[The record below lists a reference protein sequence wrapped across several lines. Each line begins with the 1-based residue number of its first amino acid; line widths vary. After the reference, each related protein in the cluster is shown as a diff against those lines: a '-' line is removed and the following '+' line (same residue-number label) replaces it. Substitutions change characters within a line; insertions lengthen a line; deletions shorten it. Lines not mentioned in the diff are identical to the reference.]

1 MKQKTQGR
9 ELSALVPASFFFS
22 DYDEYAVVSYS
33 FALRFLVQYIDNKN
47 NHSLRGQENFSSS
60 LSYHAGAAIST
71 GLKVLAYHGTR
82 DSRSLWVLVQSF
94 SSFALLI
101 AAHLR
106 RVQSEFKVID
116 FLSVTAGDHQLKPP
130 AQRRHPFYRN
140 LAVVG

>member
-1 MKQKTQGR
+1 MEEAPILGNGW
-9 ELSALVPASFFFS
+9 ELPLPIHLQMHLF
-22 DYDEYAVVSYS
+22 
-33 FALRFLVQYIDNKN
+33 QI
-47 NHSLRGQENFSSS
+47 H

-94 SSFALLI
+94 SSFGLLI
-101 AAHLR
+101 AAHPG